1 MTPARA
7 GRCGKPTRAAA
18 APDTRV
24 RRGTAGMRMAA
35 HCTTRSAMRV
45 TEPIIPVGGGWRAS
59 ECDSQPP
66 VVGSVGRP
74 PACRTQAIS
83 NLEVRSREVTLK
95 QKQDLS
101 SNTHVTRPP
110 PGEDSTRLRHRHT
123 LGVLH
128 IRKRIG
134 APLQHGRHGQPVLK
148 RWRRCRRRGVC
159 VELDRLARRHQLIAR
174 RAPCTAAPAQMHA
187 VDCPTK
193 QKCGADDV
201 NVFGRGHEP
210 RHRGRGRWRSD

>member
-1 MTPARA
+1 MPPPVTEGGSANARYQRRRQANAAEAGARA
-7 GRCGKPTRAAA
+7 SVTVNHLSSEASSAAGVSHTSDLKPF
-18 APDTRV
+18 
-24 RRGTAGMRMAA
+24 
-35 HCTTRSAMRV
+35 
-45 TEPIIPVGGGWRAS
+45 
-59 ECDSQPP
+59 
-66 VVGSVGRP
+66 
-74 PACRTQAIS
+74 
-83 NLEVRSREVTLK
+83 EVRSREVTLK
-95 QKQDLS
+95 QKQDLF

-110 PGEDSTRLRHRHT
+110 SGEDSTRLRHRHT